1 MPEIIDLL
9 LRMNPWWRGR
19 KIEEIEGLKPRFQFK
34 ELEKY
39 LKVRQII
46 AIIGLRR
53 TGKTVLM
60 LQLID
65 KLLKEGVEPKNIL
78 YFSFDEILAKEPEI
92 IEQILSTYESE
103 ILRGEL
109 KNTYIFFDEIQHV
122 PDWQVI
128 LKRYYDSI
136 KGIKFVV
143 SGSASLF
150 MRKAKESLAGRIYE
164 FEIKPLTF
172 EEFLYLRGFE
182 VKDMLLQ
189 KFELEKLFY
198 EYVIHGGLPEMIF
211 ERDFEKLK
219 KYVNSIIEKIIFF
232 DIPKTFDV
240 KDPFILKEIVDLL
253 AKNPGMLV
261 DFGSL
266 ASTLKISRQTV
277 SKYMK
282 YLEKAFL
289 IKLLGNYRGSEF
301 AIARKAKKAY
311 FTSHSLLLPSFET
324 EEEFLSSLSFLVEN
338 IVINQLN
345 ANFFWKDSL
354 GEINILYRKIPIEI
368 KFKEK
373 IEKKDLRNILRF
385 GRKFKSKKA
394 ILITK
399 DLEKE
404 ERINGMTVH
413 YVPIIKF
420 LLKSSEILKEE

>member
-1 MPEIIDLL
+1 MPEIRDLL
-9 LRMNPWWRGR
+9 LRMNPWWKG
-19 KIEEIEGLKPRFQFK
+19 KGIEEIEGYKQRFPFK

-39 LKVRQII
+39 LNVRQII

-60 LQLID
+60 FQLID
-65 KLLKEGVEPKNIL
+65 KLLKEKIEPRNIL
-78 YFSFDEILAKEPEI
+78 YFSFDEIIAKEPKI
-92 IEQILSTYESE
+92 IEEILSTYERE
-103 ILRGEL
+103 ILRKEL

-122 PDWQVI
+122 PDWQVM

-136 KGIKFVV
+136 KGIKFIV

-150 MRKAKESLAGRIYE
+150 IRKAKESLAGRIYE

-172 EEFLYLRGFE
+172 KEFLYLKGFE
-182 VKDMLLQ
+182 IKDVLIQ

-198 EYVIHGGLPEMIF
+198 EYVIHGGFPEIIF
-211 ERDFEKLK
+211 EKDFEKMK
-219 KYVNSIIEKIIFF
+219 KYVNSILEKIIFF

-240 KDPFILKEIVDLL
+240 KDPFILKEIVDLF
-253 AKNPGMLV
+253 AKNPGMLI

-277 SKYMK
+277 SKYIK

-289 IKLLGNYRGSEF
+289 IKLLANYRGSEF
-301 AIARKAKKAY
+301 AIVRKAKKAY
-311 FTSHSLLLPSFET
+311 FTSHTLLLPSFEA
-324 EEEFLSSLSFLVEN
+324 EEELLSSISFIIEN
-338 IVINQLN
+338 IVINQLD
-345 ANFFWKDSL
+345 ANFFWKNNL
-354 GEINILYRKIPIEI
+354 GEVNILHKKIPIEI

-385 GRKFKSKKA
+385 GKKFKSKKA

-399 DLEKE
+399 DLEKKE
-404 ERINGMTVH
+404 KIGNMKIL
-413 YVPIIKF
+413 YVPILKF
-420 LLKSSEILKEE
+420 LLT